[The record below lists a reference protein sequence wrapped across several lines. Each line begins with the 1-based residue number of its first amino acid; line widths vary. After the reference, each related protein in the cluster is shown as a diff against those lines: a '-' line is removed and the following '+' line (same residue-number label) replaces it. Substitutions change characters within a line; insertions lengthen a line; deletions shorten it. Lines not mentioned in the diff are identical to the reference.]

1 MSDADDLNAYGEPR
15 ILPGASCPGGILVR
29 DMVVTTK
36 AERDAAEA
44 AAAKERAKR

>member
-1 MSDADDLNAYGEPR
+1 MSATNDYGLPV

-36 AERDAAEA
+36 AEREA
-44 AAAKERAKR
+44 AAAAASKERAKR

>member
-1 MSDADDLNAYGEPR
+1 VIDLNAYGMPV

-36 AERDAAEA
+36 AEREA
-44 AAAKERAKR
+44 AKAKAAKERAKR